1 MRAPHHFLI
10 RVQSL
15 PVGRIYGVSHIDVEL
30 HALRRLLIIVFT
42 MPLIIPAGI
51 SIDGLN
57 LEDAQVDCS
66 QCGRRTFPHS
76 TCLCVLCGRNHRK
89 QGQCPKRRVTE
100 ASCPGAAMS
109 DLIPDVVAIGG
120 LDLPAAHVLCPQ
132 CGVRKFPH
140 SACRCLLC
148 GRSHPKQGRCP
159 KRRVNFLR
167 AAMSDVIP
175 DVVDIGSMDNACT
188 YCGSRTFPKE
198 YISCCAKGSI
208 QLPSF
213 PEVPAEL
220 SAAILNP
227 HVLQNIR
234 MYNMSFSMASI
245 GHKNKSLPGGC
256 FIFGGKTIHRIG
268 NLQPSPGFAPAF
280 AQIFTMDVE
289 HATERRRGLFGDS
302 DLQQNVLTRLHLL
315 LLQYNPCARQFA
327 QAARDT
333 TPMLVWRCEDDISTM
348 QMGAMITEPGS
359 RRDIIIKRTDGVI
372 QSIDDGHPLYHPLAY
387 PLLFPLGSRGW
398 DDKMRVLS
406 VDHQHERIVSLC
418 EWGRYHLMH
427 RSFPTHL
434 QQCQRLSLEF
444 YCDIWAQVEA
454 RNAHF
459 HRSPAQQAKYR
470 AARVAAVEDQL
481 AARIRPDEIGQ
492 PVVRLP
498 SSFVGSAR
506 YYQQLYMDAMA
517 LPKKYGKPDIFLTM
531 TCNPH
536 WPEIRGAIPADSH
549 YRHHPDIV
557 SRVFMLKLRTLI
569 ADIVVKEIFG
579 PVCAYIYRIEWQ
591 ARGLPHAHMLFIL
604 KDKILSARHI
614 DAVVTAEV
622 PNPSSD
628 PVLHELV
635 TKHMLHPQC
644 DIDDSLGCRRD
655 NKNEVC
661 PCVRYYPKDM
671 SQDTVVFPD
680 GYPRYRRRGRWTTK
694 RRCGT
699 VVTDNWVVPYNAYL
713 LRRYGCHLNCE
724 ICAHFR
730 SFRYIYKYTY
740 KAPDHT
746 AVAIDEIEA
755 HLSGRLLSVSEAV
768 HRLLELPL
776 HKEYPSVYRL
786 DIHLPHQQQMIFDPT
801 QDEDTLLQQLTTT
814 TSTLMGWFALNAVDE
829 FARTLLYPDV
839 PAHYIWSDSR
849 WQQRAYTKVD
859 CPCATLITFSYACR
873 RSRLAAFMVYLT
885 TTLSY
890 LHCADY

>member
-1 MRAPHHFLI
+1 
-10 RVQSL
+10 
-15 PVGRIYGVSHIDVEL
+15 
-30 HALRRLLIIVFT
+30 
-42 MPLIIPAGI
+42 
-51 SIDGLN
+51 
-57 LEDAQVDCS
+57 
-66 QCGRRTFPHS
+66 
-76 TCLCVLCGRNHRK
+76 
-89 QGQCPKRRVTE
+89 
-100 ASCPGAAMS
+100 
-109 DLIPDVVAIGG
+109 
-120 LDLPAAHVLCPQ
+120 
-132 CGVRKFPH
+132 
-140 SACRCLLC
+140 
-148 GRSHPKQGRCP
+148 
-159 KRRVNFLR
+159 
-167 AAMSDVIP
+167 
-175 DVVDIGSMDNACT
+175 
-188 YCGSRTFPKE
+188 
-198 YISCCAKGSI
+198 
-208 QLPSF
+208 
-213 PEVPAEL
+213 
-220 SAAILNP
+220 
-227 HVLQNIR
+227 
-234 MYNMSFSMASI
+234 
-245 GHKNKSLPGGC
+245 
-256 FIFGGKTIHRIG
+256 
-268 NLQPSPGFAPAF
+268 
-280 AQIFTMDVE
+280 
-289 HATERRRGLFGDS
+289 
-302 DLQQNVLTRLHLL
+302 
-315 LLQYNPCARQFA
+315 
-327 QAARDT
+327 
-333 TPMLVWRCEDDISTM
+333 
-348 QMGAMITEPGS
+348 
-359 RRDIIIKRTDGVI
+359 
-372 QSIDDGHPLYHPLAY
+372 
-387 PLLFPLGSRGW
+387 
-398 DDKMRVLS
+398 
-406 VDHQHERIVSLC
+406 
-418 EWGRYHLMH
+418 
-427 RSFPTHL
+427 
-434 QQCQRLSLEF
+434 
-444 YCDIWAQVEA
+444 
-454 RNAHF
+454 
-459 HRSPAQQAKYR
+459 
-470 AARVAAVEDQL
+470 
-481 AARIRPDEIGQ
+481 
-492 PVVRLP
+492 
-498 SSFVGSAR
+498 
-506 YYQQLYMDAMA
+506 MDAMA

-536 WPEIRGAIPADSH
+536 WPEIRAAIPADSH

-557 SRVFMLKLRTLI
+557 SRVFMLKLRALI

-655 NKNEVC
+655 KKNEVC
-661 PCVRYYPKDM
+661 SCVRYYPKDM

-776 HKEYPSVYRL
+776 HKEYPSVFRL
-786 DIHLPHQQQMIFDPT
+786 DIHLPQQQQMIFDPT
-801 QDEDTLLQQLTTT
+801 EDEDTLLQQLTTT

-859 CPCATLITFSYACR
+859 SPCASLITFSYACR